1 MAKMS
6 TRVQNRRTN
15 AAYVVS
21 SVAEN
26 RDVVTQGLLAHNAY
40 LPAELRIG
48 EESVRVFLEWLANT
62 MRFKTDAMLAAET
75 EYVNEQADDPPVRE
89 RRDAA
94 MPPLSLCM
102 SQTRNQVGAVL
113 GATGIIS
120 YGLREGVP
128 RTAVELADYARVVVG
143 LLREHPR
150 VEAKSVV
157 GQFDTAVL
165 ASTVEE
171 ALAPLEEALHDLVIE
186 QRQLQ
191 SAMLRRDTV
200 VGEWQDVYANG
211 SGTFAFLSRMAGHA
225 ELARRVRPTTRRSR
239 GKDRNPGDDV
249 SPELPASDGDP
260 AGEAPVVT
268 PGPVVAGAR
277 SE

>member
-6 TRVQNRRTN
+6 IQVQNRRAK

-26 RDVVTQGLLAHNAY
+26 RDVVTQGLVAHNVY

-48 EESVRVFLEWLANT
+48 EETVRMFLEWLANT
-62 MRFKTDAMLAAET
+62 MRFKTDAMLASET
-75 EYVNEQADDPPVRE
+75 EYVNEQADDPPVRA

-94 MPPLSLCM
+94 MPVLSLCM
-102 SQTRNQVGAVL
+102 SQTRNRVSAVL
-113 GATGIIS
+113 GDTGLIT
-120 YGLREGVP
+120 YGLRDAVP
-128 RTAVELADYARVVVG
+128 RAPVELADFAGVVAG
-143 LLREHPR
+143 LLRKHPR
-150 VEAKSVV
+150 IEASSVV
-157 GQFDTAVL
+157 GPFDTAVL
-165 ASTVEE
+165 ASAVDA
-171 ALAPLEEALHDLVIE
+171 ALAPLASALDDLVTE

-191 SAMLRRDTV
+191 GAMLRRDAI
-200 VGEWQDVYANG
+200 VGEWREVYANG
-211 SGTFAFLSRMAGHA
+211 SAAFSYLSCMAGQA
-225 ELARRVRPTTRRSR
+225 ELARRVRPTRRIR
-239 GKDRNPGDDV
+239 GNDGNPGGDV
-249 SPELPASDGDP
+249 SPELPANDGDP